1 MDVDLIPHEPP
12 DGPRPAD
19 AFEVQLAG
27 LDALEFGESSASS
40 PAQRLWSVTW
50 PKVAALVIALA
61 IWQSVVWSHW
71 KPTYVLPPPGPV
83 FRELWHDAG
92 TVLFWRAIG
101 TTMRRAV
108 VGFAIAVVLGLLIG
122 GAVARSRFLRSA
134 VGSLITG
141 LQTMPSV
148 VWFPLAILLFKLSE
162 SAITF
167 VVVIGAAP
175 SIANG
180 FVGGIDHVP
189 PLLLRSGRMLGA
201 KGVRLWRHVIV
212 PAAMPSIVAG
222 LKQGW
227 AFAWRS
233 LMAGELLVIIGH
245 RPSVGERLND
255 AENLNDVV
263 GLLVY
268 MLVILILGIAV
279 DALFGAADRSLR
291 RRWGL
296 IGRE

>member
-1 MDVDLIPHEPP
+1 MDVDLIPHEPA

>member
-1 MDVDLIPHEPP
+1 MDTDLIPHPP
-12 DGPRPAD
+12 PERPRPPEG
-19 AFEVQLAG
+19 FEMELAG
-27 LDALEFGESSASS
+27 LDALEFGETSVASR
-40 PAQRLWSVTW
+40 AQRLWAATW
-50 PKVAALVIALA
+50 PKLAALVIALA
-61 IWQSVVWSHW
+61 IWQGVVWSHW

-83 FRELWHDAG
+83 FRQLWHDAG
-92 TVLFWRAIG
+92 TVLFWKAIG

-108 VGFAIAVVLGLLIG
+108 VGFTVAAVLGLLLG
-122 GAVARSRFLRSA
+122 GAVARSRILRSA

-201 KGVRLWRHVIV
+201 KSVSLWRHVIV
-212 PAAMPSIVAG
+212 PAALPSIVAG

-233 LMAGELLVIIGH
+233 LMAGELLVIIAH

-268 MLVILILGIAV
+268 MLVILILGILV
-279 DALFGAADRSLR
+279 DALFGAADRTLR
-291 RRWGL
+291 ARWGL